1 MTVTQAGYEV
11 EEGRTAMKLQLIR
24 NATLKLDYGGHTVLV
39 DPFLGPK
46 HSLPSFAGRSPN
58 PLVDLPVA
66 IDEILAGVE
75 LVIISHLHEDHLD
88 DTAKER
94 VPKGLPIFCQPGDE
108 EAIRAAGFSDVTPLS
123 GKASW
128 QGLTLTRRDGSHGL
142 GPVVQD
148 MGPVIGFSLEAKG
161 EPTVYWAGDTVLYPP
176 VETTIRETRPDIIV
190 THSCAARW
198 NGDLIV
204 MDAEQT
210 IKVCEM
216 AKIGIVIAAHM
227 EALDH
232 ATLSRSELRAAAD
245 AHGIPLTKL
254 VIPDDGEVLTL
265 IPPVV

>member
-1 MTVTQAGYEV
+1 
-11 EEGRTAMKLQLIR
+11 MKLQLIR

-58 PLVDLPVA
+58 PTVELP
-66 IDEILAGVE
+66 IDIDTILAGVE

-94 VPKGLPIFCQPGDE
+94 VPKSVPMFCQPGDE
-108 EAIRAAGFSDVTPLS
+108 ETIRAAGFSDVTPLS

-161 EPTVYWAGDTVLYPP
+161 EPTLYWAGDTVFYPP

>member
-1 MTVTQAGYEV
+1 
-11 EEGRTAMKLQLIR
+11 MKLQLIR
-24 NATLKLDYGGHTVLV
+24 NATLKLDYAGHTVLI

-46 HSLPSFAGRSPN
+46 DSLPSFAGRSPN
-58 PLVDLPVA
+58 PTVELPVD
-66 IDEILAGVE
+66 IDTILAGVE
-75 LVIISHLHEDHLD
+75 LVIISHLHEDHFD

-94 VPKGLPIFCQPGDE
+94 VPKGLPILCQPGDE
-108 EAIRAAGFSDVTPLS
+108 EAIRAAGFRDVTPLS
-123 GKASW
+123 DKASW
-128 QGLTLTRRDGSHGL
+128 QGLTLTGRDGSHGL

-161 EPTVYWAGDTVLYPP
+161 EPTVYWAGDTVFYPAI
-176 VETTIRETRPDIIV
+176 EKTIRETKPDIIV
-190 THSCAARW
+190 THSCGAKW

-216 AKIGIVIAAHM
+216 AKNSTVIATHM

-232 ATLSRSELRAAAD
+232 ATVSRRELRAATD

-254 VIPDDGEVLTL
+254 VIPDDGDVLTL

>member
-1 MTVTQAGYEV
+1 
-11 EEGRTAMKLQLIR
+11 MKLQLIR

-58 PLVDLPVA
+58 PTVELP
-66 IDEILAGVE
+66 IDIDTILAGVE

-94 VPKGLPIFCQPGDE
+94 VPKSVPIFCQPGDE
-108 EAIRAAGFSDVTPLS
+108 ETIRAAGFSDVTPLS

-161 EPTVYWAGDTVLYPP
+161 EPTLYWAGDTVFYPP

>member
-1 MTVTQAGYEV
+1 
-11 EEGRTAMKLQLIR
+11 MKLQLIR
-24 NATLKLDYGGHTVLV
+24 NATLKFDYAGHTILI

-46 HSLPSFAGRSPN
+46 DSLPSFAGHSPN
-58 PLVDLPVA
+58 PTVGLPIA

-75 LVIISHLHEDHLD
+75 LVIISHLHEDHFD
-88 DTAKER
+88 DTAKHR

-108 EAIRAAGFSDVTPLS
+108 EAIRAAGFRDVTPLS
-123 GKASW
+123 GEARW
-128 QGLTLTRRDGSHGL
+128 QGLKLTRRDGSHGL

-161 EPTVYWAGDTVLYPP
+161 EPSVYWAGDTVYYPAI
-176 VETTIRETRPDIIV
+176 ERTIRETKPGIVV
-190 THSCAARW
+190 THSCGAKW

-204 MDAEQT
+204 MDATQT
-210 IKVCEM
+210 IAVCDA
-216 AKIGIVIAAHM
+216 AKGSVVVATHM

-232 ATLSRSELRAAAD
+232 ATVSRQQLRAAAD

-254 VIPDDGEVLTL
+254 AIPADGEVLTL